1 MRLTILALTTL
12 LALPATAAEF
22 QTSAG
27 PVEVTRIGPEFE
39 FPWAVAFLP
48 SGDMLV
54 TERSGRLYLMSPEGD
69 RRRVTGVP
77 RVWAENQG
85 GLLDVAISPDFER
98 SNRIYLTYAKSAG
111 LGAAQTAVWA
121 GTLNVI
127 GASLN
132 DGQDIFLQQPAL
144 NGGRHFGSRI
154 AFAPNG
160 DLFVT
165 LGDRG
170 SSDQVQ
176 DMGNHIGKVVR
187 LRPDGR
193 PSPENPIVPNGFR
206 PEIWSMGHRNPQG
219 AAIRPS
225 DGTLWTV
232 EHGARGGDEIN
243 RPEAGRNYGW
253 PVISYGRHYSGGR
266 IGEGTEKE
274 GMEQPEYYWDPSIA
288 PSGLAFHLGRS
299 FPEWYGDL
307 FVGALRDQKIVRLD
321 ISGEEIVD
329 SETLFEGAFGRIRD
343 VRSGPDGNL
352 WFVTDEP
359 DGGVYTVT
367 PL

>member
-266 IGEGTEKE
+266 
-274 GMEQPEYYWDPSIA
+274 
-288 PSGLAFHLGRS
+288 
-299 FPEWYGDL
+299 
-307 FVGALRDQKIVRLD
+307 
-321 ISGEEIVD
+321 
-329 SETLFEGAFGRIRD
+329 
-343 VRSGPDGNL
+343 
-352 WFVTDEP
+352 
-359 DGGVYTVT
+359 
-367 PL
+367 